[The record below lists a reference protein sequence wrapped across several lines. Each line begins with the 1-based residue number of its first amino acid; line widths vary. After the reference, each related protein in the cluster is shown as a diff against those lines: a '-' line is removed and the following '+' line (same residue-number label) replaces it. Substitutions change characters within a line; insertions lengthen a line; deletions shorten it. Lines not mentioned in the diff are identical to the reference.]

1 MAEVESKA
9 SPEVQAEAQKM
20 GWIPPERYK
29 KAPEQF
35 VDADEFVE
43 RGKVVIPIL
52 KETNKRLAA
61 ELEATK
67 QESLAQRSAVTQ
79 LQNSVAA
86 MEERHAVELQKTR
99 ERTRE
104 EVKAQLAAASADGD
118 HEAVAELTERL
129 VKINAEPA
137 KPAAKPA
144 VTPPAPAPID
154 PDLKAWNAENA
165 WFGTDKRKT
174 ALALAIAQELREGGE
189 SSVGRVFYE
198 KVAAEVDASM
208 GAKEVQ
214 TPASKV
220 EGSRNGA
227 GGDGPRSGA
236 KKGYDAL
243 PREAREACDADTR
256 NFVGPTKRY
265 KTVAEWRT
273 RYAEIYHGDAQ

>member
-1 MAEVESKA
+1 MAELESKA

-52 KETNKRLAA
+52 KETNKRMAA
-61 ELEATK
+61 ELEAAK
-67 QESLAQRSAVTQ
+67 AESLRQSSTLQQ

-99 ERTRE
+99 ERTRA
-104 EVKAQLAAASADGD
+104 EVKAQLAAANADGD
-118 HEAVAELTERL
+118 HEAAAELTERL
-129 VKINAEPA
+129 VKLNAEPE
-137 KPAAKPA
+137 KPAAKPTVA
-144 VTPPAPAPID
+144 SPAPAPID
-154 PDLKAWNAENA
+154 PELKAWNAENA

-189 SSVGRVFYE
+189 SSVGRTFYE
-198 KVAAEVDASM
+198 KVAEEVEATL
-208 GAKEVQ
+208 GGKEGQ
-214 TPASKV
+214 TPPSKV

-256 NFVGPTKRY
+256 NFVGPNKRY

-273 RYAEIYHGDAQ
+273 RYAEIYHGEA